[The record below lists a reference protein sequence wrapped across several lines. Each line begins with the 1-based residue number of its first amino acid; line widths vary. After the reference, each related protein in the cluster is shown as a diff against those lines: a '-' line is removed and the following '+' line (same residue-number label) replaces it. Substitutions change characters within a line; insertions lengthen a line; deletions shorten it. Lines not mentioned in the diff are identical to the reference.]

1 MVLAMHL
8 YRRLMRRGRV
18 IWLILL
24 ASVPGLIIG
33 VAGIDIASDSDDLI
47 VTFVTV
53 MLTVGFT
60 YAIAALILTV
70 STLRDERDAGTLP
83 YIYMRPM
90 SRLSIAIS
98 SLLAGIMAAATIAVG
113 GWISTVLAGLAHG
126 ADMSVIMPGAALLLA
141 AAVGY
146 AAVFV
151 PVGYLF
157 SRSVLV
163 GLGYLVLVELA
174 LSGIVSGLAQLSIW
188 RIAGSIYVDLVG
200 YEGIEA
206 DVVLGAVAPGVGG
219 GLAKLAVALILG
231 TAVLTWALRTRD
243 AL

>member
-1 MVLAMHL
+1 MVLTLHL
-8 YRRLMRRGRV
+8 YRRLMRRARV

-24 ASVPGLIIG
+24 ASVPGLIIA
-33 VAGIDIASDSDDLI
+33 VAGIDIAPDELTDAFI
-47 VTFVTV
+47 AI

-83 YIYMRPM
+83 YLYMRPIRR
-90 SRLSIAIS
+90 SSIAIS
-98 SLLAGIMAAATIAVG
+98 SLVAGILAAATIAVG
-113 GWISTVLAGLAHG
+113 GWISTVLAGLMHG
-126 ADMSVIMPGAALLLA
+126 ADMSLLMPGAALLLS

-146 AAVFV
+146 SAIFV

-157 SRSVLV
+157 SRSILV
-163 GLGYLVLVELA
+163 GLGYLILIELA
-174 LSGIVSGLAQLSIW
+174 LSGLVSGLAQVSIW
-188 RIAGSIYVDLVG
+188 RIAGSIYVDLVDFG
-200 YEGIEA
+200 GVEVDA
-206 DVVLGAVAPGVGG
+206 VLGAVAPGVGG
-219 GLAKLAVALILG
+219 GLVKLAVALVLG

>member
-1 MVLAMHL
+1 MVLTAHL
-8 YRRLMRRGRV
+8 YRRLMQRVRV

-24 ASVPGLIIG
+24 ASVPALIIA
-33 VAGIDIASDSDDLI
+33 VVGIDIDADDMNEA
-47 VTFVTV
+47 FVGI
-53 MLTVGFT
+53 MITVGFT

-90 SRLSIAIS
+90 SRFSIAVS
-98 SLLAGIMAAATIAVG
+98 SILAGMLAAATIAVG
-113 GWISTVLAGLAHG
+113 GWLATVLAGLMHG
-126 ADMSVIMPGAALLLA
+126 AELSLLVPGATLMLG

-151 PVGYLF
+151 PIGYLF

-174 LSGIVSGLAQLSIW
+174 LSGLVSGLAQLSVW
-188 RIAGSIYVDLVG
+188 RISTSIYLDLVDTSG
-200 YEGIEA
+200 LPREA
-206 DVVLGAVAPGVGG
+206 VETIAPGVGG
-219 GLAKLAVALILG
+219 GVAKLAVVLVVGLG
-231 TAVLTWALRTRD
+231 VLTWALRRRD

>member
-1 MVLAMHL
+1 MALTAHL
-8 YRRLMRRGRV
+8 YRRLMRRTRV
-18 IWLILL
+18 IWLVLL
-24 ASVPGLIIG
+24 ASVPGLIIAI
-33 VAGIDIASDSDDLI
+33 AGIDIEPDQLPEA
-47 VTFVTV
+47 FVGI
-53 MLTVGFT
+53 MLSVGFT

-83 YIYMRPM
+83 YIYMRPIPRI
-90 SRLSIAIS
+90 SLAIS
-98 SLLAGIMAAATIAVG
+98 ALLAGILAAATIALG
-113 GWISTVLAGLAHG
+113 GWLSTVVAGLLHG
-126 ADMSVIMPGAALLLA
+126 ADLSLLVPGAALLLA

-146 AAVFV
+146 GAIFV

-188 RIAGSIYVDLVG
+188 RIAGSIYVGLVDTPG
-200 YEGIEA
+200 L
-206 DVVLGAVAPGVGG
+206 DVDAVLGAVAPGVGG
-219 GLAKLAVALILG
+219 GLVKLSAALVLG
-231 TAVLTWALRTRD
+231 TAVLTWALRRRD